1 MSLTIRRATT
11 RDAAAYARIMGH
23 PQVFGGLMQMP
34 FATEQ
39 SWFERLNEALAPGRT
54 DLLIVA
60 ERDGEVLGTAGLH
73 PAGPAIRRR
82 HALMLGISVA
92 PEAQR
97 QGVGSALMAAMCDY
111 ADRWIGALRIE
122 LTVYTDNAPA
132 IALYRKFGFE
142 LEGTH
147 RGYALRDGR
156 YVDAHA
162 MARFH
167 PNPPTPPGSAPQ
179 ASVPVTPPEGA
190 PRRGTA

>member
-1 MSLTIRRATT
+1 MSLTIRRATP

-39 SWFERLNEALAPGRT
+39 SWAERLAETLAPGRT

-60 ERDGEVLGTAGLH
+60 ERDATVLGTAGLH
-73 PAGPAIRRR
+73 PAGTAIRRR

-122 LTVYTDNAPA
+122 LTVYADNAPA

-156 YVDAHA
+156 YADAHA
-162 MARFH
+162 MARIH
-167 PNPPTPPGSAPQ
+167 PNPPSI
-179 ASVPVTPPEGA
+179 PVA
-190 PRRGTA
+190 